1 MDLKEMI
8 KLQFLNKTDASKTL
22 RYIVAV
28 RIIDETF
35 KHLGPIFHFLQQRFK
50 KKAHVAPTKKD
61 LLTTSVLLD
70 KRHFHNQVTMKRD
83 WKTKLESFQDTN
95 ILVDSILA
103 LISKLDNVPDLYVIE
118 NTQTLIN
125 YLEKPFQVTNSIF
138 AQVESI
144 EKDPDTGT
152 TASIVL
158 VLMSNMLSS
167 HEISKWVRRVYELY
181 KEEIKNALGDTL
193 YFFDHKHKSE
203 NVDPRGLVHGSDD
216 PEKAKAVHHLMK
228 IMSAPRQLN
237 FVKSP
242 FYSNKSFANI
252 FGKEVRE
259 VEERVN
265 FFLNNKS
272 WYDERGIPYQ
282 LGVLLS
288 GVPGS
293 GKTSIIRAIANLTK
307 RHIVNV
313 NFANITTATQL
324 KNLFFSE
331 KLSVYTDSTM
341 SDFQVLTI
349 PLEHRIYVLEEID
362 AVSQIVKQRID
373 GEVRDEPVPDE
384 LTLGEILTVLDG
396 TLEVPGRMVIMTSNR
411 PEILD
416 KALIRP
422 GRIDVSVKFGYAK
435 KELIV
440 EMFESFFGGEFP
452 RDIMFQLPDE
462 KLTAAEVGKVLFRN
476 FKNPHPE
483 IVAHDLV
490 EYSLETREKYSVGY
504 RSALGPIWEP
514 QEELGEKYAKWENN
528 CC

>member
-1 MDLKEMI
+1 MDLKEII
-8 KLQFLNKTDASKTL
+8 KLQFLSKTDTSKTL
-22 RYIVAV
+22 RYIVAI

-35 KHLGPIFHFLQQRFK
+35 KHIGPIFNFLKERIK
-50 KKAHVAPTKKD
+50 RRPKEPKPMRKD
-61 LLTTSVLLD
+61 LMTSSVLLD
-70 KRHFHNQVTMKRD
+70 KRHHHNQVSMKRD
-83 WKTKLESFQDTN
+83 WKTKLESFQETN
-95 ILVDSILA
+95 ILVDSVLN
-103 LISKLDNVPDLYVIE
+103 LISKLDNIPDLHVIE

-125 YLEKPFQVTNSIF
+125 YLEKPFQVTSAIF
-138 AQVESI
+138 AKVESI

-152 TASIVL
+152 TSSIVL
-158 VLMSNMLSS
+158 VLMSNTLSS
-167 HEISKWVRRVYELY
+167 HEISQWVRRVYEIY

-203 NVDPRGLVHGSDD
+203 SLDPRGLVHTSDNN
-216 PEKAKAVHHLMK
+216 EKDKALHHMMK

-265 FFLNNKS
+265 FFLNNKP

-282 LGVLLS
+282 LGLLLS

-324 KNLFFSE
+324 KNLFFNE

-341 SDFQVLTI
+341 SNFQVLTI

-362 AVSQIVKQRID
+362 AVSQIVKQRVD
-373 GEVRDEPVPDE
+373 GEIRDEPVPDE

-422 GRIDVSVKFGYAK
+422 GRIDVAVKFGYAK

-440 EMFESFFGGEFP
+440 EMFESFFGEEFP
-452 RDIMFQLPDE
+452 RDLVLQLPDE
-462 KLTAAEVGKVLFRN
+462 KLTAAEVGKVMFRN

-483 IVAHDLV
+483 IIIHDLL
-490 EYSLETREKYSVGY
+490 EYSLETREKFSVQY
-504 RSALGPIWEP
+504 RKMDPVWEP
-514 QEELGEKYAKWENN
+514 QEELGDKYAKWENN
-528 CC
+528 SC